1 MHSRLSIIYANMK
14 QRCYNKNC
22 TRYKDYGARGIT
34 VCEEWNDSNWSGT
47 KHLSKGYVAFRDWA
61 LSHGYSEELTI
72 DRIDNNKGYSPDNCR
87 WISRQEQNN
96 NKRTNKYITLNGKTQ
111 TLTEWVKE
119 LKISKHAIY
128 NRIRNGETIEQ
139 AFQKKNNSERLIEYK
154 GKVQSIKQWCKEL
167 DLPYNRIKQRISTY
181 HWTVERAFEYK

>member
-34 VCEEWNDSNWSGT
+34 VCEEWNDRNWSGT

-61 LSHGYSEELTI
+61 LSHGYSEELTL
-72 DRIDNNKGYSPDNCR
+72 DRIDNNKGYGPDNCR
-87 WISRQEQNN
+87 WITKQEQNN

-111 TLTEWVKE
+111 TLTKWVKE
-119 LKISKHAIY
+119 LKISKHTIY
-128 NRIRNGETIEQ
+128 DRIKNGETIEQ

-154 GKVQSIKQWCKEL
+154 GKVQSMKQWCKEL
-167 DLPYNRIKQRISTY
+167 DLPYNRIKTRISTY

>member
-34 VCEEWNDSNWSGT
+34 VCEEWNDRNWSGT

-61 LSHGYSEELTI
+61 LAHGYSDNLTI
-72 DRIDNNKGYSPDNCR
+72 DRIDNNKGYSPENCR
-87 WISRQEQNN
+87 WITKQEQSN
-96 NKRTNKYITLNGKTQ
+96 NKRTNNYITLNGKTQ
-111 TLTEWVKE
+111 TLTQWAKE

-128 NRIRNGETIEQ
+128 DRIKKGETPEE
-139 AFQKKNNSERLIEYK
+139 ALQKKNNSERLIEYK
-154 GKVQSIKQWCKEL
+154 GRVQSMKQWCKEL
-167 DLPYNRIKQRISTY
+167 NLPYKRIKQRISTY
-181 HWTVERAFEYK
+181 HWEIERAFEYK

>member
-34 VCEEWNDSNWSGT
+34 VCEEWNDRNWSGT

-61 LSHGYSEELTI
+61 LSHGYSEELTL
-72 DRIDNNKGYSPDNCR
+72 DRIDNNKGYGPDNCR
-87 WISRQEQNN
+87 WITKQEQNN

-111 TLTEWVKE
+111 TLTKRVKE
-119 LKISKHAIY
+119 LKISKHTIY
-128 NRIRNGETIEQ
+128 DRIKNGETIEQ

-154 GKVQSIKQWCKEL
+154 GKVQSMKQWCKEL
-167 DLPYNRIKQRISTY
+167 DLPYNRIKTRISTY

>member
-34 VCEEWNDSNWSGT
+34 VCEEWNDRNWSGT
-47 KHLSKGYVAFRDWA
+47 KHLTKGYVAFRDWA
-61 LSHGYSEELTI
+61 LSHGYSKELTI

-87 WISRQEQNN
+87 WITRQEQNN

-111 TLTEWVKE
+111 TLTKWVKE
-119 LKISKHAIY
+119 LKISKHTIY
-128 NRIRNGETIEQ
+128 DRIKNGETIEQ
-139 AFQKKNNSERLIEYK
+139 AFQKKNNSTRMIEYK
-154 GKVQSIKQWCKEL
+154 GKVQSMKQWCKEL